1 MADYFL
7 GEIKIV
13 AFNFPPKGWA
23 ACDGL
28 ILPIS
33 QNTALFSLL
42 GTNYGGNGQTTF
54 ALPDLRGRAPVHQ
67 GQGPGLTARS
77 IGEVGGSEN
86 VTLTVSQIPSHIHTL
101 AGANVPAV
109 SSAGNMTTP
118 GGNRPAKAGDGE
130 SNYSS
135 AASDSSIALGGNTD
149 VTGGGQPHNNLPPFL
164 TLNFV
169 IALVGIFPSRN

>member
-1 MADYFL
+1 MAESFL

-23 ACDGL
+23 TCDGQ
-28 ILPIS
+28 ILPIA
-33 QNTALFSLL
+33 QNQALFSLL
-42 GTNYGGNGQTTF
+42 GTYYGGNGVNTF
-54 ALPDLRGRAPVHQ
+54 ALPDLRGRAPIHQ
-67 GQGPGLTARS
+67 GQGPGLTNRS
-77 IGEVGGSEN
+77 IGENGGSES
-86 VTLTVSQIPSHIHTL
+86 VQLTVSQIPSHIHTV
-101 AGANVPAV
+101 ASANVPVV

-118 GGNRPAKAGDGE
+118 SGNRPAKAGDGE

-135 AASDSSIALGGNTD
+135 AASDGSIALGGNTD
-149 VTGGGQPHNNLPPFL
+149 VTGGSQPHNNMPPFL